1 MGNKL
6 FTVNGSIV
14 RGLIAL
20 IIGLLFVLLPN
31 VSLKT
36 IVLGVGILILIAFII
51 SLVLAL
57 KTSEK
62 GEKNFLIIQ
71 ASFDLLI
78 GLIFLFFPS
87 TIVKIFFILVGLGLL
102 IMGIIH
108 LSNVFYLRTRLGWQW
123 FSLFVSILTIFAGIF
138 MLFEPFNTAKAILIF
153 SGVFLLLYGLGELY
167 MAWKMNKEANITVT
181 EQNQ

>member
-6 FTVNGSIV
+6 FTVNGSII

-31 VSLKT
+31 VS
-36 IVLGVGILILIAFII
+36 
-51 SLVLAL
+51 L

-87 TIVKIFFILVGLGLL
+87 TIVKIFFIIVGLGLL

-108 LSNVFYLRTRLGWQW
+108 LSNVFYLRTHLGWQW

-153 SGVFLLLYGLGELY
+153 SGVFLLFYGIGELY
-167 MAWKMNKEANITVT
+167 MAWKMNKENNITVT
-181 EQNQ
+181 E